1 MATTDNYTKSLR
13 FSVETDTKLGK
24 LALKYGY
31 SKFQFFNQ
39 MVEYFH
45 RTKKDPA
52 DVNDELLKRTL
63 GRNHDAY
70 TSFIKTQEKVLL
82 IPIHQSVERMI
93 RNQEQIVKY
102 FNEQVLGA
110 NKEMLKYQQNQIAK
124 IKETDTVLNLVYESL
139 QSRKKLKGQFFAIFE
154 NYVRQRENLGAFKT
168 REKEELIDQIRKQ
181 IGDL

>member
-1 MATTDNYTKSLR
+1 MTTRDNYTKSLR
-13 FSVETDTKLGK
+13 FSVETDIKLGN
-24 LALKYGY
+24 LAIKYGY

-45 RTKKDPA
+45 KTRKDPA
-52 DVNDELLKRTL
+52 DVTDELLKRTL
-63 GRNHDAY
+63 SRNHDAY
-70 TSFIKTQEKVLL
+70 TSFIKTQEKILL

-110 NKEMLKYQQNQIAK
+110 NKELLKYQQNQTAK
-124 IKETDTVLNLVYESL
+124 IKQTDDVLKLVYESL
-139 QSRKKLKGQFFAIFE
+139 QTRKKLKAHFITIFE
-154 NYVRQRENLGAFKT
+154 DYVKNREQMGAFKT
-168 REKEELIDQIRKQ
+168 REKEELINQIRKQ